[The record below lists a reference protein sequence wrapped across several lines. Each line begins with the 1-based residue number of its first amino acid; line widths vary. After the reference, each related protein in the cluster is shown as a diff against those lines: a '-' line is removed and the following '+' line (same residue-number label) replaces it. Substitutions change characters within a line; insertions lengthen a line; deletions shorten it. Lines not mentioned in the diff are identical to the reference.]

1 MGFAVQVGAVACH
14 EDSSSRSKGVQV
26 SSQRVPCACCSCSTE
41 QYVLQSKAKIKKAE
55 MQHREW
61 VTSACK
67 EYTTDKPAETPAL
80 IAKKFAVDVADVL
93 FVNRD
98 NHAALEPSTKLPKG
112 AVLRIPHFQEEPARW
127 SAPSLAPRTSDKSRT
142 RARTRYDGSARCRYR
157 TVAADTPATVAA
169 KFSLTVKQLIDA
181 NKHAFDNL
189 RLGLLHSEVAQHST
203 PRCGPQWSRLAS
215 SSERSGR
222 T

>member
-1 MGFAVQVGAVACH
+1 
-14 EDSSSRSKGVQV
+14 
-26 SSQRVPCACCSCSTE
+26 
-41 QYVLQSKAKIKKAE
+41 VLQSKAKIKKAE

-98 NHAALEPSTKLPKG
+98 RHAALEPSTKLPKG

-142 RARTRYDGSARCRYR
+142 RVRTRARTHTLRRLRYR

-189 RLGLLHSEVAQHST
+189 RLGLLHSAAAQHSA
-203 PRCGPQWSRLAS
+203 PCCDPQWSRLAVPVS
-215 SSERSGR
+215 VLVVH
-222 T
+222 